1 MKPPIKIAYYLF
13 FILLIISCSGDDD
26 GNDNEGC
33 FFCEN
38 TALEY
43 CYTYGDDF
51 YTVGAQGDEM
61 NDDCDGD
68 EIPDYLDPDPCK
80 IPLDDQSWEEI
91 REQLE
96 SDC

>member
-1 MKPPIKIAYYLF
+1 
-13 FILLIISCSGDDD
+13 
-26 GNDNEGC
+26 
-33 FFCEN
+33 
-38 TALEY
+38 
-43 CYTYGDDF
+43 
-51 YTVGAQGDEM
+51 M